1 MSVRDLKSF
10 KVALLEKWIWRM
22 RTKSKGKWK
31 DIIESKFGGWRFLEE
46 RNGSKESR
54 WRRDI
59 KLIESISLGNWF

>member
-1 MSVRDLKSF
+1 
-10 KVALLEKWIWRM
+10 M